1 MRRHDVIAW
10 VLSVTAYLRLS
21 QSKTLSVLVAS
32 ALSTA
37 HISLA
42 ELGRHLTGPAAAK
55 HRIKRAWRFTA
66 NERIEVATAMRGVVR
81 RLMKRRRK
89 RPLLVAFDWTE
100 VGGFST
106 LMAAAVMKGRAV
118 PLVWVSIA
126 KVQLKRR
133 RNALEEE
140 VLRQLRDM
148 LPEGVSVIVLAD
160 RGFGRTELARI
171 CQELRLRYVIRIK
184 PDVWVETRDFRGTL
198 RDYPAHKGMCRLL
211 RDVLYRKHDPV
222 RQHVVIRWVEGLP
235 EKRDEPWFLMTDLA
249 RDPRSLSCHYAKRMT
264 VEELFRDDK
273 NRRNGWGLRDVQV
286 TEAGRFDRLLL
297 ILALAYLL
305 LVGLGLRARRSYR
318 AGMWCSSN
326 DGDQCS
332 VFTIGRAMLARMR
345 QRCDTVFAAVAEATV
360 RSAPN
365 WG

>member
-1 MRRHDVIAW
+1 MRRNNVLAW

-21 QSKTLSVLVAS
+21 QSKTLSALVVA

-37 HISLA
+37 RVSLA
-42 ELGRHLTGPAAAK
+42 ELGRHLTGSAAAK
-55 HRIKRAWRFTA
+55 HRIQRTWRFTA

-81 RLMKRRRK
+81 RLLKRRRK
-89 RPLLVAFDWTE
+89 RPLLVALDWTE
-100 VGGFST
+100 VGDFCT

-126 KVQLKRR
+126 KAQLKHR
-133 RNALEEE
+133 RNTLEEQL
-140 VLRQLRDM
+140 LRQLVDM

-160 RGFGRTELARI
+160 RGFGRAELART
-171 CQELRLRYVIRIK
+171 CQKLGLHYIIRIK
-184 PDVWVETRDFRGTL
+184 PDVWVETGSFRGKL
-198 RDYPAHKGMCRLL
+198 REFPVHKGMCRVL
-211 RDVLYRKHDPV
+211 RDVVYRKRDPV

-235 EKRDEPWFLMTDLA
+235 TRRDEPWFLMTDLD
-249 RDPRSLSCHYAKRMT
+249 RDPRSLSRLYGKRMT

-273 NRRNGWGLRDVQV
+273 NRRNGWALRDVQV
-286 TEAGRFDRLLL
+286 TQAGRFDRLLL
-297 ILALAYLL
+297 ILALAYVLV
-305 LVGLGLRARRSYR
+305 VGLGLRARRRYR

-326 DGDQCS
+326 DPDQCS
-332 VFTIGRAMLARMR
+332 VFTIGRTMLARMR
-345 QRCDTVFAAVAEATV
+345 QRCDTVFAAVADATV

>member
-1 MRRHDVIAW
+1 MD
-10 VLSVTAYLRLS
+10 
-21 QSKTLSVLVAS
+21 
-32 ALSTA
+32 
-37 HISLA
+37 
-42 ELGRHLTGPAAAK
+42 
-55 HRIKRAWRFTA
+55 FC
-66 NERIEVATAMRGVVR
+66 
-81 RLMKRRRK
+81 
-89 RPLLVAFDWTE
+89 
-100 VGGFST
+100 T

-126 KVQLKRR
+126 KAQLKHR
-133 RNALEEE
+133 RNALEEQL
-140 VLRQLRDM
+140 LRQLQGM

-171 CQELRLRYVIRIK
+171 CQELGLRYIIRIK
-184 PDVWVETRDFRGTL
+184 PDVWVETGSFRGKLRDF
-198 RDYPAHKGMCRLL
+198 PVHKGMCRVL
-211 RDVLYRKHDPV
+211 RDVLYRKRDPV

-235 EKRDEPWFLMTDLA
+235 ERRDEPWFLMTDLD
-249 RDPRSLSCHYAKRMT
+249 RDPRSLSRLYGKRMT

-273 NRRNGWGLRDVQV
+273 NRRNGWSLRDVQM

-305 LVGLGLRARRSYR
+305 LVGLGLRAQRRYR

-326 DGDQCS
+326 DPDQCS
-332 VFTIGRAMLARMR
+332 VFTIGRAMLDRMR
-345 QRCDTVFAAVAEATV
+345 QRCETVFDAVAEATV

>member
-1 MRRHDVIAW
+1 MKRHDVIAW
-10 VLSVTAYLRLS
+10 VLSVTTFLRLS
-21 QSKTLSVLVAS
+21 QSKTLSVLVAA

-37 HISLA
+37 RISLA

-55 HRIKRAWRFTA
+55 HRIKRAWRFTT

-81 RLMKRRRK
+81 RLLKRRRK
-89 RPLLVAFDWTE
+89 RPLVVGFDWTE
-100 VGGFST
+100 VGDLCT

-118 PLVWVSIA
+118 PLLWASIA
-126 KVQLKRR
+126 KAQLKRR
-133 RNALEEE
+133 RNALEEQL
-140 VLRQLRDM
+140 LRQLQEM

-160 RGFGRTELARI
+160 RGFGRTELART
-171 CQELRLRYVIRIK
+171 CQKLGLRYIIRIK
-184 PDVWVETRDFRGTL
+184 PDVWVETGSFRGKLRDF
-198 RDYPAHKGMCRLL
+198 PVHKGMCRVL

-235 EKRDEPWFLMTDLA
+235 AKRDEPWFLMTDLA
-249 RDPRSLSCHYAKRMT
+249 FDPRSLSRLYGKRMT

-273 NRRNGWGLRDVQV
+273 NRRNGWALRNVQV
-286 TEAGRFDRLLL
+286 TQAERFDRLLL
-297 ILALAYLL
+297 ILSLAYLL
-305 LVGLGLRARRSYR
+305 LVGLGLRARRRYR

-326 DGDQCS
+326 DPDQCS
-332 VFTIGRAMLARMR
+332 VFTIGRTMLDRMR
-345 QRCDTVFAAVAEATV
+345 QLCDTVFEAVAEATV

>member
-1 MRRHDVIAW
+1 MKRTDVLAW
-10 VLSVTAYLRLS
+10 VLSVTAALRLS
-21 QSKTLSVLVAS
+21 QSKTLSVLVAA
-32 ALSTA
+32 ALATA
-37 HISLA
+37 RVSLA

-55 HRIKRAWRFTA
+55 HRIKRTWRFTA

-81 RLMKRRRK
+81 RLLKRRRK
-89 RPLLVAFDWTE
+89 RPLVVGFDWTE
-100 VGGFST
+100 VGDFCT

-126 KVQLKRR
+126 KARLKHR
-133 RNALEEE
+133 RNALEEQL
-140 VLRQLRDM
+140 LRQLQGM

-160 RGFGRTELARI
+160 RGFGRTELART
-171 CQELRLRYVIRIK
+171 CQKLGLRSIIRIK
-184 PDVWVETRDFRGTL
+184 PDVWVESDGFRGKLRDF
-198 RDYPAHKGMCRLL
+198 PVSKGMCRVL
-211 RDVLYRKHDPV
+211 RDVLYRKRDPV

-235 EKRDEPWFLMTDLA
+235 TKRDEPWFLMTDLD
-249 RDPRSLSCHYAKRMT
+249 RDPRSLSRLYGKRMT
-264 VEELFRDDK
+264 VEEVFRDDK
-273 NRRNGWGLRDVQV
+273 NRRNGWSLRDVQM

-297 ILALAYLL
+297 ILALAYIL
-305 LVGLGLRARRSYR
+305 LVGLGLRARRRYR

-326 DGDQCS
+326 DPDQCS
-332 VFTIGRAMLARMR
+332 VFTIGRAMLDRMR